1 MFTGEETTRK
11 TLAVKMLCDKW
22 KPFHELI
29 AAVSKACNV
38 NPFEIAPAF
47 MMNMLLNECKFAKEH
62 GILVD
67 LEDYGKKAQEELD
80 KVEVNEDAAELTS
93 MLQEIK
99 KMLRDLGKDEPDEPD
114 EEE

>member
-1 MFTGEETTRK
+1 MFTGEEQTRK

-29 AAVSKACNV
+29 SEVSKACNV

-47 MMNMLLNECKFAKEH
+47 LMNMLLNECMFAKEH

-67 LEDYGKKAQEELD
+67 LEGYGKKAQEELD
-80 KVEVNEDAAELTS
+80 KTKVNEDHAELMT
-93 MLQEIK
+93 MLREIR
-99 KMLRDLGKDEPDEPD
+99 KMLASQGVEEP
-114 EEE
+114 EEEE